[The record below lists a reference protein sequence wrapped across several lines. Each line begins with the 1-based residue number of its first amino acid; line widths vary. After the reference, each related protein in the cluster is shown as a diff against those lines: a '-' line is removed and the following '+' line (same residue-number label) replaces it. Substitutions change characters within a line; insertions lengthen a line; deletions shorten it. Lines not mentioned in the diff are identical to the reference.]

1 MRILLINGWSAP
13 NSVWDVFLETVSSLI
28 SDRGMEISAIDV
40 IAIDRALS
48 VEEWCDEI
56 DVRVC
61 DDTFLLGWSLGG
73 MLATAYAARS
83 TRKFAGLVTL
93 MSNPSFIATEGCP
106 WAMSSS
112 EFDTF
117 LGDLDSDTDGAA
129 YIKEFTALMARGE
142 AQQKT
147 AIRFLREHY
156 AKKPAR
162 ERSVLA
168 QSLSLLGSIDL
179 TDQISRIQVPVLM
192 LFGQHDVLSRC
203 PSEAQIDKLG
213 PLHAPV
219 AVRLLST
226 GHLPFVGAIQE
237 VQGAL
242 IDFMVTND

>member
-13 NSVWDVFLETVSSLI
+13 NSVWDEFLEALDSLF
-28 SDRGMEISAIDV
+28 SDRDLEISVCDV

-48 VEEWCDEI
+48 VDQWCDEI
-56 DVRVC
+56 DAKVC
-61 DDTFLLGWSLGG
+61 DDTYLLGWSLGG
-73 MLATAYAARS
+73 MLATAYATRS

-106 WAMSSS
+106 WAMSRS

-117 LGDLDSDTDGAA
+117 SGDLESGTDAA
-129 YIKEFTALMARGE
+129 YIKNFTALIARGE

-203 PSEAQIDKLG
+203 PSEAQIDKISSR
-213 PLHAPV
+213 HAPV